1 MSASRLAPVGTAD
14 AVRARVPEVLRAWRD
29 ARQKVIDTGGVDEEL
44 KDLCARYFAGDPE
57 LAAGGEA
64 AGLDER
70 QRAALGWA
78 EAIAINPELA
88 DDELWRRLHEQF
100 SEPELVELGYCMAL
114 LRGQIQWLRT
124 LGLPPEPGRALRV

>member
-1 MSASRLAPVGTAD
+1 MTASRLAPVGTAD
-14 AVRARVPEVLRAWRD
+14 AVRARVPDVLRAWRD

-44 KDLCARYFAGDPE
+44 KDLCARYFAGDAE
-57 LAAGGEA
+57 LADAGEA

-78 EAIAINPELA
+78 EAIAVNPELA

-124 LGLPPEPGRALRV
+124 LGLPPEPSRALRV